1 MKIEVSLSNDIST
14 LIEYYEE
21 VLKKNLHDLSTDSL
35 SKQEDIL
42 EILKAFKVMKE
53 ASDLNT

>member
-21 VLKKNLHDLSTDSL
+21 VLKKNSHDLSTDLL